1 MGGVDGCTAK
11 RRETVARDRIRR
23 CGCQE
28 AVEVSG
34 TSSRFVGKEENRVF
48 EYTVTVSLF
57 CFSLSPGALPDL
69 MM

>member
-1 MGGVDGCTAK
+1 MVVQPKDAKPLPATGFAAVVVKRVSKFWHILSVCWK
-11 RRETVARDRIRR
+11 RR
-23 CGCQE
+23 
-28 AVEVSG
+28 
-34 TSSRFVGKEENRVF
+34 NRVF

>member
-28 AVEVSG
+28 AVEVLAHPLG
-34 TSSRFVGKEENRVF
+34 LLEKKK
-48 EYTVTVSLF
+48 TVYLNTL
-57 CFSLSPGALPDL
+57 SLSRSFASPYPRVHFRI
-69 MM
+69 